1 MRHSYG
7 SPLRR
12 KMRAK
17 NDAEAV
23 RLLRKVCMSI
33 IVIRLSESNNISQV
47 RMWSNFTLFEGRR
60 DCSMCNKCVGNRQ
73 LVGVI

>member
-33 IVIRLSESNNISQV
+33 IVIRLSESNNKHKPC
-47 RMWSNFTLFEGRR
+47 TH
-60 DCSMCNKCVGNRQ
+60 
-73 LVGVI
+73 GVELYFI